1 MRDTGIQ
8 HGKCLTQNSKPLL
21 FGTWEIMV
29 GLKDYNPTTSK
40 EDAKLEGK
48 VDESY
53 AEFKGKETLPKRGNF
68 DKSKMNGIEDAR
80 LQVRANDS
88 PLEF

>member
-1 MRDTGIQ
+1 
-8 HGKCLTQNSKPLL
+8 
-21 FGTWEIMV
+21 
-29 GLKDYNPTTSK
+29 
-40 EDAKLEGK
+40 
-48 VDESY
+48 
-53 AEFKGKETLPKRGNF
+53 LPKRGNF